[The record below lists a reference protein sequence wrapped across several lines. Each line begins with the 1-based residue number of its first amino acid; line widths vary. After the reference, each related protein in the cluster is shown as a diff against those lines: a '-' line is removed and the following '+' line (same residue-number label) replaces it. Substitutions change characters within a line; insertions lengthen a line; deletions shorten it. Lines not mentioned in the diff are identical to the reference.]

1 MSSRSE
7 RRKSNRRWSG
17 FVNRWGRQPRERLA
31 DVRGEDYLLSMNG
44 RASDA
49 AGKQVYRPSRLLA
62 VTMAGAGLLWVA
74 VLGYL
79 LTFDGVPL
87 KTWLST
93 AFFILFFAVSLTYYW
108 RTRIVVDARGITYR
122 GMVRTRHFSFDDIR
136 KVDVL
141 PGPVTVY
148 AIRGRAGLVHFTSF
162 FQHHQHLARLLVER
176 AGLAPLRGF

>member
-1 MSSRSE
+1 
-7 RRKSNRRWSG
+7 
-17 FVNRWGRQPRERLA
+17 
-31 DVRGEDYLLSMNG
+31 MNG
-44 RASDA
+44 RASES
-49 AGKQVYRPSRLLA
+49 AGKQVYRPRRVLA
-62 VTMAGAGLLWVA
+62 ITMAAAGLLWVA

-93 AFFILFFAVSLTYYW
+93 GFFILFFAVALAYYG

-141 PGPVTVY
+141 QGPVTVY

-162 FQHHQHLARLLVER
+162 FQHHQRLAELLVER
-176 AGLAPLRGF
+176 AGLSPLRY